1 MASGQL
7 PPNVQV
13 PEILLNRTVQIAI
26 AAFFVVLLIV
36 GIVLFMVN
44 KGKDLGQYKPLLKD
58 LDQARALEIS
68 SQLNSK
74 GLSTEVTAG
83 ETGGVTVSVR
93 DKQFDQAAL
102 EMAKSDLL
110 LTDDFKLFDKTDWAA
125 SDYEKRI
132 KYMRAV
138 SGELSRMVSRMYG
151 VRWGKV
157 HVTIPPERLFTS
169 RYIKDKTSAS
179 VMLEL
184 EPEHNLT
191 SSQVSSILSLVS
203 GYIPEIETSRI
214 SITDT
219 KGHIYSTAY
228 NDGENT
234 GLNNTSGLAESM
246 NLSIQK
252 RVQEYLDIML
262 GLGKSKVVVSTRL
275 VSQKMTQNKT
285 VFSEGA
291 IGNHEYSEEALGD
304 AAKGNA
310 YRGNFDQRYA
320 EQNYGLRRGSGNMEA
335 PSPRPVIGYPQSQG
349 YEMVDP
355 RLEKDMPQNR
365 SLQQQAGI
373 NNYNGYSNQSSNQ
386 GMMNNLN
393 NTNTQAPD
401 NNYYT
406 CAANDEACKR
416 NYRRHNF
423 SIQSYPSYEQT
434 IVESPSGTVQK
445 IKVSVVIDNQG
456 LNISTPQLKAAI
468 AAAADPN
475 MLPEDVEIINKP
487 LPIQPV
493 EKEKKTG
500 FTLFKPDG
508 KDLNIPWWGW
518 LLIIIACFI
527 VLLIAIN
534 IGKAL
539 FGALLGKPKTF
550 RDRIP
555 FSGNNNESFNQN
567 NVARPAPPTQTNS
580 QTQRPA
586 PPVQKQNVED
596 DILDFETNAPTQPTK
611 NNDNLPFD
619 LEDEFA
625 IKGDEDFKVEAPPQ
639 TQPRAN
645 NPEIKNKANTR
656 QRSKIT
662 IEDE

>member
-228 NDGENT
+228 
-234 GLNNTSGLAESM
+234 
-246 NLSIQK
+246 II
-252 RVQEYLDIML
+252 RF
-262 GLGKSKVVVSTRL
+262 
-275 VSQKMTQNKT
+275 
-285 VFSEGA
+285 VFS
-291 IGNHEYSEEALGD
+291 
-304 AAKGNA
+304 
-310 YRGNFDQRYA
+310 
-320 EQNYGLRRGSGNMEA
+320 
-335 PSPRPVIGYPQSQG
+335 
-349 YEMVDP
+349 
-355 RLEKDMPQNR
+355 
-365 SLQQQAGI
+365 
-373 NNYNGYSNQSSNQ
+373 
-386 GMMNNLN
+386 
-393 NTNTQAPD
+393 
-401 NNYYT
+401 
-406 CAANDEACKR
+406 
-416 NYRRHNF
+416 
-423 SIQSYPSYEQT
+423 
-434 IVESPSGTVQK
+434 
-445 IKVSVVIDNQG
+445 
-456 LNISTPQLKAAI
+456 
-468 AAAADPN
+468 
-475 MLPEDVEIINKP
+475 
-487 LPIQPV
+487 
-493 EKEKKTG
+493 
-500 FTLFKPDG
+500 
-508 KDLNIPWWGW
+508 
-518 LLIIIACFI
+518 
-527 VLLIAIN
+527 
-534 IGKAL
+534 
-539 FGALLGKPKTF
+539 
-550 RDRIP
+550 
-555 FSGNNNESFNQN
+555 
-567 NVARPAPPTQTNS
+567 
-580 QTQRPA
+580 
-586 PPVQKQNVED
+586 
-596 DILDFETNAPTQPTK
+596 
-611 NNDNLPFD
+611 
-619 LEDEFA
+619 
-625 IKGDEDFKVEAPPQ
+625 
-639 TQPRAN
+639 
-645 NPEIKNKANTR
+645 
-656 QRSKIT
+656 
-662 IEDE
+662 